1 MRRFV
6 LLFVLTILYSSAD
19 AQPAGANAVQQ
30 VQLDLHNAIELS
42 WVNNNAVHL
51 AFKSTTDFE
60 KGVVS
65 DPQQLR
71 VCSQQKFDITIKAT
85 APHFTYNGP
94 SMPQPTMP
102 VDGVLSIR
110 VLQNTTCGTVAAPFS
125 VRNYHTI
132 KNSDAN
138 LIVNGESCSA
148 ENIGV
153 VYHAVP
159 GFAYPPG
166 VYTVDII
173 YTATRQ

>member
-1 MRRFV
+1 MQRLV
-6 LLFVLTILYSSAD
+6 LLLVFIISFRHAA
-19 AQPAGANAVQQ
+19 AQSAGADAVQQ

-51 AFKSTTDFE
+51 SFKNTTDFE

-71 VCSQQKFDITIKAT
+71 VCSQQKFDITIRAT
-85 APHFTYNGP
+85 APHFTYNGA
-94 SMPQPTMP
+94 STPQPAMP

-110 VLQNTTCGTVAAPFS
+110 VLQNTTCGAIAAPFS
-125 VRNYHTI
+125 LRNYHTI

-138 LIVNGESCSA
+138 LIINGERCSA
-148 ENIGV
+148 ENISV

-166 VYTVDII
+166 VYTVDVI
-173 YTATRQ
+173 YTATQQ

>member
-6 LLFVLTILYSSAD
+6 LLFILTIQFRIAD
-19 AQPAGANAVQQ
+19 AQTAGANAVQQ
-30 VQLDLHNAIELS
+30 VQLDLHNAIELA

-71 VCSQQKFDITIKAT
+71 VCSQQKFDITIRAM
-85 APHFTYNGP
+85 APHFTYNGV

-132 KNSDAN
+132 KDSDNN
-138 LIVNGESCSA
+138 LIINGESCSA
-148 ENIGV
+148 ENISV
-153 VYHAVP
+153 VYRAAP

-173 YTATRQ
+173 YTATQQ